1 MKKLIT
7 VIILGICL
15 SCSTNESGAVFL
27 TADEMKNIMAMD
39 TVQLI
44 DVRSLEEFRDGHL
57 KGAQNLI
64 YDSEF
69 DEKIKRLDK
78 SRPVAV
84 YCRTGRRSEE
94 CSKLL
99 EEAGFE
105 QIYQLKGGLTEWKYK
120 DELII
125 EDSTP
130 NAERQ

>member
-1 MKKLIT
+1 MIMKTFTAFVL
-7 VIILGICL
+7 LSLCL
-15 SCSTNESGAVFL
+15 SCTPKQSNAVFL
-27 TADEMKNIMAMD
+27 SADEMKDIMAMD

-44 DVRSLEEFRDGHL
+44 DVRSLEEFREGHL

-69 DEKIKRLDK
+69 DQKIKSLDK
-78 SRPVAV
+78 SKPVAV

-105 QIYQLKGGLTEWKYK
+105 QIYQLEGGLTEWQYK

-125 EDSTP
+125 ETP
-130 NAERQ
+130 LPDAE

>member
-1 MKKLIT
+1 MKTLIS
-7 VIILGICL
+7 VILLGICL
-15 SCSTNESGAVFL
+15 SCSPDKSEAVFL
-27 TADEMKNIMAMD
+27 SADEMKDIMAMD
-39 TVQLI
+39 SVQLI

-69 DEKIKRLDK
+69 DEKIKSLDK
-78 SRPVAV
+78 SKPVAV

-120 DELII
+120 GELIK
-125 EDSTP
+125 EDSAP
-130 NAERQ
+130 NAE

>member
-1 MKKLIT
+1 MKTLIS
-7 VIILGICL
+7 VILLGICL
-15 SCSTNESGAVFL
+15 SCSPDKSEAVFL
-27 TADEMKNIMAMD
+27 SADEMKDIMAMD
-39 TVQLI
+39 SVQLI

-69 DEKIKRLDK
+69 DEKIKSLDK
-78 SRPVAV
+78 SKPVAV

-120 DELII
+120 DELIK
-125 EDSTP
+125 EDSAP
-130 NAERQ
+130 NAE